1 MTIGDKGE
9 GGFFGGRTVIF
20 DAGIALLLIGAA
32 VGGYLAF
39 APKEKAEL
47 TVAKSENDE
56 LMAKGPLAENIL
68 GSPNAPVT
76 IIEYSSMTCPH
87 CANFHRKTLPDL
99 KKKYIDTGK
108 VRYII
113 REYPLD
119 NLAMAAFML
128 ARCAGPE
135 KYFPFVETLYAQQR
149 YWAFVEGDPV
159 PELLKMAKQAGFT
172 KESFDKCLSDQKLL
186 EGLNWVRNRG
196 HEKFQVNSTPTFF
209 INGQKLKGAN
219 NLADFEK
226 MITPLL

>member
-1 MTIGDKGE
+1 
-9 GGFFGGRTVIF
+9 
-20 DAGIALLLIGAA
+20 
-32 VGGYLAF
+32 
-39 APKEKAEL
+39 
-47 TVAKSENDE
+47 
-56 LMAKGPLAENIL
+56 
-68 GSPNAPVT
+68 
-76 IIEYSSMTCPH
+76 
-87 CANFHRKTLPDL
+87 
-99 KKKYIDTGK
+99 
-108 VRYII
+108 
-113 REYPLD
+113 
-119 NLAMAAFML
+119 MAAFML